1 MTNVLANLLFG
12 ALNFSRVM
20 ILSMDGE
27 SVPKTLTKKGEVTGG
42 QLMIGDI
49 LKCHKAQR
57 TREKVP
63 KDTDSTD
70 TAEN

>member
-1 MTNVLANLLFG
+1 
-12 ALNFSRVM
+12 M

-42 QLMIGDI
+42 KLMIGDI
-49 LKCHKAQR
+49 AKCHKAQR